1 MSEFCGVFQ
10 IQEFLAF
17 VKTIY
22 QKLPS
27 HLAKIF
33 EPRTQRKVKDMSEIN
48 VEAWLQDIYTLTPVV
63 TDKKNSDNQNVTVSL
78 FSFFFSPAHCKMDL
92 CYARIYV
99 MFDLCYAKMYA

>member
-1 MSEFCGVFQ
+1 M
-10 IQEFLAF
+10 
-17 VKTIY
+17 KTIY

-63 TDKKNSDNQNVTVSL
+63 TDKKNSDNQNVTVSWVSL
-78 FSFFFSPAHCKMDL
+78 TTFCLSSGL
-92 CYARIYV
+92 QYVVTSVCYSVVCVCVGGV
-99 MFDLCYAKMYA
+99 MTIL